1 MSPPCAVLSS
11 NVLHISLLIPTPI
24 RTTFTWASMYQVPF
38 DTPAFYRPALKQY
51 DTRHILTQQGEL
63 LGARQGRGVWQ
74 PEPASCFQHQVTGD
88 DLCNSFDQD
97 TCACTSPGSGPHM
110 CPPTG
115 TLWIYPNIRPGS
127 FTRPGRR
134 PAAAG
139 CRFPKHPAHLSH

>member
-1 MSPPCAVLSS
+1 MQFSAPMSSTYLCSSPPPSEPQSPGHPCTRSPSTHLPSTDQTLS
-11 NVLHISLLIPTPI
+11 NTTPGVFPHN
-24 RTTFTWASMYQVPF
+24 RESSWVP
-38 DTPAFYRPALKQY
+38 
-51 DTRHILTQQGEL
+51 
-63 LGARQGRGVWQ
+63 GRAGGVWQ

-88 DLCNSFDQD
+88 DSCNSFCQD
-97 TCACTSPGSGPHM
+97 TCACTSTGSGPHM